1 MHGYAASAG
10 SVENDPEQT
19 SGVRRNRL
27 IPVAERL
34 MYPLTDRRKVA
45 IMQSCLGSSGD
56 DMQFDRLKRRE
67 FITLVGGAAV
77 AWPLGALGQQPGKLP
92 LIGVLVSASPPHPFA
107 DAFWRGL
114 HALGYSEGQNIKVEF
129 RYTEGRSDRA
139 EEFAE
144 EFVRAGVNVIVA
156 HYAIGTA
163 AAMAATRTIPIV
175 MAPHGAPL
183 QLGVINSLARPG
195 GNVTGL
201 SAMDAEIGGKRVQLL
216 RELIPNLS
224 RIAVLATTSTT
235 SPFGP
240 PFVEDLRLA
249 ATSASLGFKPILI
262 GGSSEFRSAFAE
274 MGKANVQAVVVQPF
288 FDPYRGILIDL
299 ASKYRLPY
307 MSGNQEV
314 TAAGGLVSMAANWS
328 QLFERAAFY
337 VDKILKGAKPGDL
350 PVEQP
355 TKFVVTLNM
364 KTAQALGLT
373 ISPTLLAQIDEVI
386 D

>member
-1 MHGYAASAG
+1 
-10 SVENDPEQT
+10 
-19 SGVRRNRL
+19 VR
-27 IPVAERL
+27 
-34 MYPLTDRRKVA
+34 
-45 IMQSCLGSSGD
+45 
-56 DMQFDRLKRRE
+56 RRE
-67 FITLVGGAAV
+67 FVTLLGGAV
-77 AWPLGALGQQPGKLP
+77 AWPLAARAQQSAKVP
-92 LIGVLVSASPPHPFA
+92 LVGVLVSASPPHPFA

-114 HALGYSEGQNIKVEF
+114 HALGYSQGQNIKVEF

-144 EFVRAGVNVIVA
+144 EFVRTGVDVIVA

-175 MAPHGAPL
+175 MVHGSPL
-183 QLGVINSLARPG
+183 QLGAINSLARPG
-195 GNVTGL
+195 GRSEESEYNC
-201 SAMDAEIGGKRVQLL
+201 SAN
-216 RELIPNLS
+216 LIPNLS
-224 RIAVLATTSTT
+224 RIAVLATTPTT

-249 ATSASLGFKPILI
+249 ATSVSLGFEPILI
-262 GGSSEFRSAFAE
+262 GGPSEFRSAFAE
-274 MGKANVQAVVVQPF
+274 MGKANVQAVIVQAF
-288 FDPYRGILIDL
+288 FDPYRGTLIDL

-307 MSGNQEV
+307 MSGNREV

-328 QLFERAAFY
+328 QLYERAAFY

-355 TKFVVTLNM
+355 TKFDVTLNM

-386 D
+386 E

>member
-1 MHGYAASAG
+1 
-10 SVENDPEQT
+10 
-19 SGVRRNRL
+19 
-27 IPVAERL
+27 
-34 MYPLTDRRKVA
+34 
-45 IMQSCLGSSGD
+45 
-56 DMQFDRLKRRE
+56 MQFNRVRRRE
-67 FITLVGGAAV
+67 FITLLGGAAV

-144 EFVRAGVNVIVA
+144 EFVRVGVNVIVA

-183 QLGVINSLARPG
+183 QLGVIDSLARPG

-201 SAMDAEIGGKRVQLL
+201 SGMDAEIGGKRVELL
-216 RELIPNLS
+216 RELIPNL
-224 RIAVLATTSTT
+224 RCIAALSATLTT
-235 SPFGP
+235 TPYSG

-249 ATSASLGFKPILI
+249 VTGAGLRFEPMLI
-262 GGSSEFRSAFAE
+262 GGPSEFRSAFAT
-274 MGKANVQAVVVQPF
+274 MAKAEAQAVIVMPF
-288 FDPYRGILIDL
+288 FDPHRAILVEL
-299 ASKYRLPY
+299 AAKHRLAY
-307 MSGNQEV
+307 MSGSRDA
-314 TAAGGLVSMAANWS
+314 TAAGGLVSMAANFPE
-328 QLFERAAFY
+328 LYERAAFY
-337 VDKILKGAKPGDL
+337 VDKILKGAKPADL

-355 TKFVVTLNM
+355 TKFQVAINM

-373 ISPTLLAQIDEVI
+373 ISPALLAQADEVI
-386 D
+386 E

>member
-1 MHGYAASAG
+1 M
-10 SVENDPEQT
+10 T
-19 SGVRRNRL
+19 R
-27 IPVAERL
+27 
-34 MYPLTDRRKVA
+34 
-45 IMQSCLGSSGD
+45 
-56 DMQFDRLKRRE
+56 RRE
-67 FITLVGGAAV
+67 FITLLGRATV
-77 AWPLGALGQQPGKLP
+77 AWPLAVRAQQPAKLP
-92 LIGVLVSASPPHPFA
+92 LVGVLVSASAPHPFA

-129 RYTEGRSDRA
+129 RYTDARSDRA
-139 EEFAE
+139 EEYAE
-144 EFVRAGVNVIVA
+144 ELVRLNVNVIVA

-175 MAPHGAPL
+175 MVHGAPL
-183 QLGVINSLARPG
+183 QLGAINSLARPG

-216 RELIPNLS
+216 HELIPNLS
-224 RIAVLATTSTT
+224 RIAVLATTPTT
-235 SPFGP
+235 SSFGP

-249 ATSASLGFKPILI
+249 ATSVGLGFEPILI
-262 GGSSEFRSAFAE
+262 GGPSEFRSAFAE
-274 MGKANVQAVVVQPF
+274 MSKANAQAVVVQAF
-288 FDPYRGILIDL
+288 FDPYRGTLIDL

-307 MSGNQEV
+307 MSGNKEV
-314 TAAGGLVSMAANWS
+314 TAEGGLVSMAANWS
-328 QLFERAAFY
+328 QLYERAAFY

-355 TKFVVTLNM
+355 TKFDVTLNM

-386 D
+386 E

>member
-1 MHGYAASAG
+1 
-10 SVENDPEQT
+10 
-19 SGVRRNRL
+19 
-27 IPVAERL
+27 
-34 MYPLTDRRKVA
+34 
-45 IMQSCLGSSGD
+45 
-56 DMQFDRLKRRE
+56 MQFKRRE
-67 FITLVGGAAV
+67 FMSLLGGAT
-77 AWPLGALGQQPGKLP
+77 AWPLAARAQQPAKVP
-92 LIGVLVSASPPHPFA
+92 LVGVLVSASPPHPFA

-114 HALGYSEGQNIKVEF
+114 RALGYSEGQNIKVEF

-144 EFVRAGVNVIVA
+144 EFVRVGVNVIVA

-175 MAPHGAPL
+175 MVHGSPL
-183 QLGVINSLARPG
+183 QLGAINSLARPG

-224 RIAVLATTSTT
+224 RIAVLATTPTT
-235 SPFGP
+235 SQFGP

-249 ATSASLGFKPILI
+249 ATSAGLGFEPILI

-274 MGKANVQAVVVQPF
+274 MGKANVQAVVVQAF
-288 FDPYRGILIDL
+288 FDPYRGTLIDL

-307 MSGNQEV
+307 MSGNREV

-328 QLFERAAFY
+328 QLYERAAFY

-355 TKFVVTLNM
+355 TKFDVTLNM

-386 D
+386 E

>member
-1 MHGYAASAG
+1 
-10 SVENDPEQT
+10 
-19 SGVRRNRL
+19 
-27 IPVAERL
+27 
-34 MYPLTDRRKVA
+34 
-45 IMQSCLGSSGD
+45 MQ
-56 DMQFDRLKRRE
+56 RRE

-144 EFVRAGVNVIVA
+144 EFVRVGVNVIVA

-175 MAPHGAPL
+175 MVHGAPL
-183 QLGVINSLARPG
+183 QLRAINSLARPG

-224 RIAVLATTSTT
+224 RIAVLATTPTT
-235 SPFGP
+235 SQFGP

-249 ATSASLGFKPILI
+249 ATSAGLGFEPILI

-274 MGKANVQAVVVQPF
+274 MGKANVQAVVVQAF
-288 FDPYRGILIDL
+288 FDPYRGTLIDL

-307 MSGNQEV
+307 MSGNREV

-328 QLFERAAFY
+328 QLYERAAFY
-337 VDKILKGAKPGDL
+337 VDKIPKGAKPGDL

-355 TKFVVTLNM
+355 TKFDVTLNM

-386 D
+386 E

>member
-1 MHGYAASAG
+1 
-10 SVENDPEQT
+10 
-19 SGVRRNRL
+19 
-27 IPVAERL
+27 
-34 MYPLTDRRKVA
+34 
-45 IMQSCLGSSGD
+45 MQ
-56 DMQFDRLKRRE
+56 RRE

-92 LIGVLVSASPPHPFA
+92 VIGVLVSASPPHPFA

-144 EFVRAGVNVIVA
+144 EFVRVGVNVIVA

-175 MAPHGAPL
+175 MVHGAPL
-183 QLGVINSLARPG
+183 QLRAINSLARPG

-224 RIAVLATTSTT
+224 RIAVLATTPTT
-235 SPFGP
+235 SQFGP

-249 ATSASLGFKPILI
+249 ATSAGLGFEPILI

-274 MGKANVQAVVVQPF
+274 MGKANVQAVVVQAF
-288 FDPYRGILIDL
+288 FDPYRGTLIDL

-307 MSGNQEV
+307 MSGNREV

-328 QLFERAAFY
+328 QLYERAAFY

-355 TKFVVTLNM
+355 TKFDVTLNM

-386 D
+386 E

>member
-1 MHGYAASAG
+1 M
-10 SVENDPEQT
+10 
-19 SGVRRNRL
+19 R
-27 IPVAERL
+27 
-34 MYPLTDRRKVA
+34 
-45 IMQSCLGSSGD
+45 
-56 DMQFDRLKRRE
+56 RRE
-67 FITLVGGAAV
+67 FMALLAGAGTWSLA
-77 AWPLGALGQQPGKLP
+77 ARAQQPAKMP
-92 LIGVLVSASPPHPFA
+92 RVGVLVSASSPHPFA

-114 HALGYSEGQNIKVEF
+114 HALGYSEGRNIKVEF
-129 RYTEGRSDRA
+129 RYTDARSDRA
-139 EEFAE
+139 EEYAE
-144 EFVRAGVNVIVA
+144 ELVRLNVDVIVA

-175 MAPHGAPL
+175 MVHGAPL
-183 QLGVINSLARPG
+183 QLGAINSLARPG

-224 RIAVLATTSTT
+224 RIAVLATTPTT
-235 SPFGP
+235 SSFGP

-249 ATSASLGFKPILI
+249 ATSVGLGFEPILI
-262 GGSSEFRSAFAE
+262 GGPSEFRSAFAE
-274 MGKANVQAVVVQPF
+274 MGKANVQAVIVQAF
-288 FDPYRGILIDL
+288 FDPYRGTLIDL

-307 MSGNQEV
+307 MSGNKEV

-328 QLFERAAFY
+328 QLYERAAFY

-355 TKFVVTLNM
+355 TKFDVTLNM

-386 D
+386 E